1 MSDSIINAMNK
12 NYSFWQHKYGN
23 YKANDALLKGQYEVD
38 VLIVSAG
45 FTGLIAAREIMR
57 NTPEKKVM
65 RWGKS
70 KAQEAQNYMQQVVAY
85 VHELVEKEKV
95 TIR

>member
-1 MSDSIINAMNK
+1 
-12 NYSFWQHKYGN
+12 
-23 YKANDALLKGQYEVD
+23 
-38 VLIVSAG
+38 
-45 FTGLIAAREIMR
+45 
-57 NTPEKKVM
+57 VM